1 MWSFSTLL
9 SFTVCMSCF
18 RYVPT
23 TVDHSDDL
31 ACSGTYLLH
40 QGIQRRL
47 QITIVHEA
55 GGEYMWRDVTEL
67 VAGRIRTTP
76 EWRTPDGGDHNDDV
90 LSLSLLPAHYIQR
103 HGDDRVFFRF
113 EAAWDS
119 SLHNSPL
126 LNRITPYGE
135 RVYMTI
141 SAYLDVS
148 SCLIIISLNQR
159 IFVDPGLEIWK
170 KSPHGSVK
178 LTIVWH
184 YKCAQTNGSLCT
196 VYTFPKLIYHH
207 FIYRTVLYSFLNDPK
222 NVQLLLQIIVMID

>member
-1 MWSFSTLL
+1 MDLTLVTSRYWVNIFCHL
-9 SFTVCMSCF
+9 LISCVIFYYRYVLAGSVDFTLIISRYWFNIFCRLLHDYY
-18 RYVPT
+18 RYVPA

-76 EWRTPDGGDHNDDV
+76 EWKQPDDADADDGSGEHNDDV

-103 HGDDRVFFRF
+103 NGDDRVFFRF

-148 SCLIIISLNQR
+148 KQ
-159 IFVDPGLEIWK
+159 
-170 KSPHGSVK
+170 
-178 LTIVWH
+178 
-184 YKCAQTNGSLCT
+184 
-196 VYTFPKLIYHH
+196 
-207 FIYRTVLYSFLNDPK
+207 
-222 NVQLLLQIIVMID
+222 